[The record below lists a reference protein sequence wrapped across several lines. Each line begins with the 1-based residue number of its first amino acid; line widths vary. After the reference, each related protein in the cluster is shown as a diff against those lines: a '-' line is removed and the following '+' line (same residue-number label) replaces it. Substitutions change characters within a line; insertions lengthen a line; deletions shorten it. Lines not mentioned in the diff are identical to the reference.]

1 MHIFTFFSV
10 GYRDPW
16 DSRPTSEERD
26 QKQHFN
32 MSVRHQIMK
41 GTGGGFRTFK
51 GSIKVRAD
59 LAEH

>member
-1 MHIFTFFSV
+1 MFTFFSV

-16 DSRPTSEERD
+16 DSRPASEERD
-26 QKQHFN
+26 QKQRFN

-51 GSIKVRAD
+51 GSIKVRPGFAGY
-59 LAEH
+59 